1 MEYSVKLNNLK
12 GITLIVVLG
21 FAISL
26 ITSTVVASQ
35 AYTFK
40 EVQHAKQSQSMTV
53 KGYARRRISSD
64 LGVWRVAIYGEHSS
78 LSEAYKKIEA
88 CNAQLRELLTD
99 QGFQKDEIMVNAIQ
113 TNTHYKRDKKGIQ
126 TREIVSYSLSQQFV
140 MTSKD
145 VQKIWKSTGEVT
157 SLIKNGHMIHSS
169 PAEFTISTLGQ
180 IKVDIL
186 GEASADARKRAE
198 AMTVNTGC
206 AIENVKSVRMGV
218 LQITRPHSTDVS
230 SYGIYSTST
239 IEKDAAVVVTVTFGV
254 GDPK

>member
-40 EVQHAKQSQSMTV
+40 EVQQAKQSQSITV
-53 KGYARRRISSD
+53 KGYARRRIRSD
-64 LGVWRVAIYGEHSS
+64 LGVWRIAIRGEHPS

-88 CNAQLRELLTD
+88 CNAQLHQLLKN
-99 QGFQKDEIMVNAIQ
+99 QGFQKSEIMVNAIE
-113 TNTHYKRDKKGIQ
+113 TSTHYRRDKKGIQ
-126 TREIVSYSLSQQFV
+126 TREVVSYSLTQQFV
-140 MTSKD
+140 ITSKN
-145 VQKIWKSTGEVT
+145 VEKLWKSTGEVT
-157 SLIKNGHMIHSS
+157 KLIKDGHMVYSS

-198 AMTVNTGC
+198 AITSNTGC
-206 AIENVKSVRMGV
+206 AIEDVKHVRMGV

-230 SYGIYSTST
+230 SYGIYDTST
-239 IEKDAAVVVTVTFGV
+239 IEKDVAVVVTVTFGV
-254 GDPK
+254 ESH